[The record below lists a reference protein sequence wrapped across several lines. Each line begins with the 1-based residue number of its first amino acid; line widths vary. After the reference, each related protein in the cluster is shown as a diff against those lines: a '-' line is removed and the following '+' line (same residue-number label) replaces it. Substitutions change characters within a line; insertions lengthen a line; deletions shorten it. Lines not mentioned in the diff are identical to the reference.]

1 MSPYNEE
8 NLAAFTSYNRLSRV
22 QSILAQTRRHANDA
36 IPRVQLSSTEN
47 ALTCECGEFDESTG
61 ASYVEN
67 DHCYR
72 LGAVSRTAE
81 GFLGPAEGFA

>member
-1 MSPYNEE
+1 M
-8 NLAAFTSYNRLSRV
+8 
-22 QSILAQTRRHANDA
+22 AQTRRLANDA
-36 IPRVQLSSTEN
+36 IPKVELPSVEN
-47 ALTCECGEFDESTG
+47 ALTSECGEFDESTG
-61 ASYVEN
+61 ASHVDN

>member
-1 MSPYNEE
+1 M
-8 NLAAFTSYNRLSRV
+8 
-22 QSILAQTRRHANDA
+22 AQTRRLANDA
-36 IPRVQLSSTEN
+36 IPKVQLPCAEN
-47 ALTCECGEFDESTG
+47 ALTSECGEFDESTG
-61 ASYVEN
+61 ASYVDN